1 MNSVAKATS
10 NDEGKG
16 GIQVISRAAA
26 VLRSLKGQREGLS
39 LGQISEKVGL
49 PRSTVQRI
57 VGALQ
62 AEQLVISALPGRGIR
77 LGPELSSLA
86 ESARIDVVELLH
98 PYLAELGE
106 RTGETIDLAVF
117 RNRKMVFVD
126 QIPSLHRL
134 RAVSSVGEA
143 FSLTTTANG
152 KACLAKLSDQQVLD
166 YLRHE
171 QPERFASNKA
181 RAAFLAEIAAIRE
194 SRVAFDRDEHTEG
207 ISAIGA
213 SFFDLHGNLY
223 AISIPTPSSRFATN
237 EPKIERELLK
247 TIARIEKLEV
257 VSGS

>member
-1 MNSVAKATS
+1 MTNGS
-10 NDEGKG
+10 DETRG

-62 AEQLVISALPGRGIR
+62 AEQLVIAATPDRGIR

-86 ESARIDVVELLH
+86 ESARIDVVEILH

-117 RNRKMVFVD
+117 RARRMVFVD
-126 QIPSLHRL
+126 QIPSAHRL

-143 FSLTTTANG
+143 FPLTTTANG
-152 KACLAKLSDQQVLD
+152 KACLAKLSDHQVLD
-166 YLRHE
+166 LLQHE
-171 QPERFASNKA
+171 QPERFADVG
-181 RAAFLAEIAAIRE
+181 RRQHFLDEIAAVRAAK
-194 SRVAFDRDEHTEG
+194 VAFDRDEHTDG

-213 SFFDLHGNLY
+213 SFFDLQGNLY
-223 AISIPTPSSRFATN
+223 AISIPTPSSRFARS
-237 EPKIERELLK
+237 EPKIVRELLK
-247 TIARIEKLEV
+247 TLARIDKLEI
-257 VSGS
+257 VSGT